1 MHSALAGESW
11 SVRGGHSRS
20 KQEHKAAF
28 YLIVRIRGGA
38 KIVKRTAQN
47 HKEKVTK
54 YLNQPQFGR
63 NAKVSHAK
71 YCSTMVYAT
80 N

>member
-1 MHSALAGESW
+1 MHSALAGKSW
-11 SVRGGHSRS
+11 GMRGGHSHS

-28 YLIVRIRGGA
+28 HLTVNIRAGA
-38 KIVKRTAQN
+38 KIVKRTVQN
-47 HKEKVTK
+47 HKDKVAK
-54 YLNQPQFGR
+54 YLNQPKFGR